1 MFPVNSEF
9 RLNVEVTLS
18 PPNFTTMPPSLS
30 LLAATFLVVAS
41 MLGSGILTTSG
52 AILNLVKSPDA
63 AMTVWLI
70 AGAHA
75 VLGAYCYGIIA
86 RRMPEN
92 GGEASI
98 LRNFLTPA
106 LGEIAGWVSFIVGF
120 AASNAASA
128 IGFAAYLQK
137 AAPGLGV
144 TGKWA
149 GLSSILLVTLLHSIS
164 GPVGIRIQTGLA
176 MVKFSLLSG
185 LTVWGLTQITTLA
198 PSTTPAMAAAP
209 FGSPWGLAIMFS
221 MFAYL
226 GWSAAIYSA
235 AETRD
240 APRNVP
246 RAMLL
251 GTLIVLTLYLGVNL
265 ALLRHIPLSELA
277 GEKAVLEL
285 LVHKLFGQQAAQW
298 FAAIVAFALLSS
310 LGASAFLG
318 PRVLDTMLNWY
329 RVKRPE
335 ADRQQTSL
343 ANRRVPAS
351 LVWLQAALSI
361 AMILSGT
368 FEQILTVTGFLLG
381 IFPMLAVLSL
391 YTAKANSPLKVS
403 KFAKCLAAPVFIGGS
418 LLILV
423 LGAKE
428 SPKEMATASVVILL
442 IFLMRR
448 KSQSPPLSPLPES
461 SHPPSDLHAL

>member
-1 MFPVNSEF
+1 
-9 RLNVEVTLS
+9 
-18 PPNFTTMPPSLS
+18 
-30 LLAATFLVVAS
+30 
-41 MLGSGILTTSG
+41 
-52 AILNLVKSPDA
+52 
-63 AMTVWLI
+63 
-70 AGAHA
+70 
-75 VLGAYCYGIIA
+75 
-86 RRMPEN
+86 
-92 GGEASI
+92 
-98 LRNFLTPA
+98 
-106 LGEIAGWVSFIVGF
+106 
-120 AASNAASA
+120 
-128 IGFAAYLQK
+128 
-137 AAPGLGV
+137 
-144 TGKWA
+144 
-149 GLSSILLVTLLHSIS
+149 
-164 GPVGIRIQTGLA
+164 
-176 MVKFSLLSG
+176 
-185 LTVWGLTQITTLA
+185 
-198 PSTTPAMAAAP
+198 
-209 FGSPWGLAIMFS
+209 
-221 MFAYL
+221 
-226 GWSAAIYSA
+226 
-235 AETRD
+235 
-240 APRNVP
+240 
-246 RAMLL
+246 MLL

-285 LVHKLFGQQAAQW
+285 LVHKLFGQEAAQW

-391 YTAKANSPLKVS
+391 YTSKANSPLKVS

-448 KSQSPPLSPLPES
+448 KSQSPPLSPLPAS
-461 SHPPSDLHAL
+461 SKPPSDLHAL